1 MDQQL
6 LKQIKYTDQN
16 AYRLY
21 EKLIVVISNL
31 SGDAGEVEKMG

>member
-6 LKQIKYTDQN
+6 LKQIIYTDQN

-21 EKLIVVISNL
+21 EKLKVVISNL
-31 SGDAGEVEKMG
+31 FGDAGEVEKMG